1 MFKNKKT
8 TASKAAK
15 MEVLTSKE
23 LNTIQG
29 GFEYKNLDVVVV
41 RLPDEPI
48 PDVTLQQTPKP

>member
-8 TASKAAK
+8 VAPNAAK
-15 MEVLTSKE
+15 MEVLTSEE

-29 GFEYKNLDVVVV
+29 GFEYKNIDVVVV

-48 PDVTLQQTPKP
+48 PDVTLQQIKP